1 MVQCSMFDA
10 LQVSDPVAVFALVAF
25 LILLAPIVMGRWQL
39 PGTIGLLL
47 AGAVLGP
54 NALGVLARDQSF
66 ILFGTVGLLYIMFTA
81 ALEIDMVVLRRSKF
95 HSMVFGLL
103 TFAIPQSLGTVVG
116 HYLLGF
122 GWPASILL
130 SSLFAS
136 HTLLAYPIASRLG
149 ISRDTAVTTAVGGT
163 IITDTLALLVLAVI
177 AGSVR
182 GEMNEFFWYRLAG
195 SLTLYVLAILYG
207 LPKLARWFFRNVG
220 RDGVTEFVF
229 VLAVVFGC
237 ASLSHVAGSEPIVGA
252 FLAGLALNRLIPHN
266 SPLMNRIQ
274 FTGEAIFV
282 PFFLLSVGMLLDVRV
297 FLSDWRAWMISA
309 AMLTTVTTTKWLAAL
324 ISSKI
329 LGYNKDQLR
338 VMFGLS
344 LAQAAATLAATVV
357 GYEIG
362 LFDDAVVNG
371 AIVMILV
378 TCVIAPWH
386 VERYGRKM
394 VQNMAS
400 SPEPVAA
407 EQQRILTALSE
418 RAPSH
423 HLLDL
428 AMLLRKPEQGQA
440 IYPATVIQDNGDT
453 SVKVSSAERVLGDA
467 TSYLSQAEVPST
479 PLTRIDLN
487 LASGILKTRRE
498 LNATE
503 VLMGWSQQSRAPEFF
518 FGSLMEN
525 LLRDRDFSLVVLRP
539 RAPLNTTRRMLLAV
553 PPEADLE
560 PSFNNGVRLIKRL
573 SRQLSAPALVVT
585 PRKGSDRMLK
595 RMKSLSPDCDL
606 SVGKAETWP
615 TLSRALKE
623 QYRDGDLIV
632 LMGARQTGLAS
643 MHAMTRLPEEIAEQF
658 PKANFLLLYAAEP
671 RTESPSS
678 VVNPEPATR
687 MT

>member
-1 MVQCSMFDA
+1 MFDI
-10 LQVSDPVAVFALVAF
+10 LRVSDPVAVFAVVAF

-81 ALEIDMVVLRRSKF
+81 ALEIDMVVLKRSKL

-103 TFAIPQSLGTVVG
+103 TFAIPQSLGTLVG
-116 HYLLGF
+116 HFLLGF
-122 GWPASILL
+122 SWPAAILL
-130 SSLFAS
+130 GSLFAS

-149 ISRDTAVTTAVGGT
+149 IAHDTAVTTAVGGT

-182 GEMNEFFWYRLAG
+182 GEVDEFFWYRLAA
-195 SLTLYVLAILYG
+195 SLGLYVLAILYG

-237 ASLSHVAGSEPIVGA
+237 ASLAHTAGSEPIVGA

-282 PFFLLSVGMLLDVRV
+282 PFFLLSVGMLLDLRV
-297 FLSDWRAWMISA
+297 FLSGWRAWLVAA
-309 AMLTTVTTTKWLAAL
+309 AMLATVIVAKWLAAQ

-329 LGYNKDQLR
+329 LGYNIAQAR
-338 VMFGLS
+338 VVFGLS
-344 LAQAAATLAATVV
+344 VAQAAATLAATVV

-378 TCVIAPWH
+378 TCVIAPWQ
-386 VERYGRKM
+386 VDRYGRRM
-394 VQNMAS
+394 VQTMDQDS
-400 SPEPVAA
+400 EPMAA
-407 EQQRILTALSE
+407 EQQRILTALTEAS
-418 RAPSH
+418 PSR

-428 AMLLRKPEQGQA
+428 AMLLRKPEHDQP
-440 IYPATVIQDNGDT
+440 IYPISVIQDNGDT
-453 SVKVSSAERVLGDA
+453 SALVSSAERVLGDA
-467 TSYLSQAEVPST
+467 VNYLSQAEVPST

-487 LASGILKTRRE
+487 LASGILKARRE
-498 LNATE
+498 LNASE
-503 VLMGWSQQSRAPEFF
+503 VLMGWSEQSRAPEFF

-539 RAPLNTTRRMLLAV
+539 REPLNTTRRVLLAV

-560 PSFNNGVRLIKRL
+560 PGFNNGMMLIKRL
-573 SRQLSAPALVVT
+573 SRQLSAPALLIT
-585 PRKGSDRMLK
+585 PEKGSDRMFK
-595 RMKSLSPDCDL
+595 RMRSLRPDCDL
-606 SVGKAETWP
+606 TLGPTDTWP
-615 TLSRALKE
+615 ALARVLKE
-623 QYRDGDLIV
+623 LHRDGDLIV
-632 LMGARQTGLAS
+632 LIGARQGGLARL
-643 MHAMTRLPEEIAEQF
+643 HAMTRLPEELSESF
-658 PKANFLLLYAAEP
+658 PNSNLLFLYAGES
-671 RTESPSS
+671 RTGNPSS

-687 MT
+687 IT

>member
-1 MVQCSMFDA
+1 MFEA
-10 LQVSDPVAVFALVAF
+10 LQVSDPVAVFAIVAF

-47 AGAVLGP
+47 AGALLGP

-81 ALEIDMVVLRRSKF
+81 ALEIDMVVLRRSKL
-95 HSMVFGLL
+95 HSIVFGLL
-103 TFAIPQSLGTVVG
+103 TFAIPQSVGTVVG

-122 GWPASILL
+122 AWPAAILL
-130 SSLFAS
+130 GSLFAS

-163 IITDTLALLVLAVI
+163 VITDTLALLVLAVI

-182 GEMNEFFWYRLAG
+182 GEMDEFFWYRLAG
-195 SLTLYVLAILYG
+195 SLALYVMAILYG

-237 ASLSHVAGSEPIVGA
+237 ASLSHAAGSEPIVGA

-266 SPLMNRIQ
+266 GPLMNRIQ

-297 FLSDWRAWMISA
+297 FLSDWRAWMVA
-309 AMLTTVTTTKWLAAL
+309 VAMLLTVITTKWLAAQ

-329 LGYNKDQLR
+329 LGYNKAQAR
-338 VMFGLS
+338 VVFGLS

-357 GYEIG
+357 GFDIG
-362 LFDDAVVNG
+362 LFDDSVVNG

-394 VQNMAS
+394 VQNMAAGM
-400 SPEPVAA
+400 EPAA
-407 EQQRILTALSE
+407 TEQQRILTALSE

-440 IYPATVIQDNGDT
+440 VYPITVVEDNGDA
-453 SVKVSSAERVLGDA
+453 SVQVSSAERVLDDA
-467 TSYLSQAEVPST
+467 VSYLSQAEVPST
-479 PLTRIDLN
+479 PLARIDLN
-487 LASGILKTRRE
+487 LASGILKARRD

-503 VLMGWSQQSRAPEFF
+503 VLMGWSEQSRAPEFF
-518 FGSLMEN
+518 FGSLMQN
-525 LLRDRDFSLVVLRP
+525 LLRDRNFSLVVLRP
-539 RAPLNTTRRMLLAV
+539 REPLNTTRRMLVAI

-560 PSFNNGVRLIKRL
+560 PGFHAGVRLIKQL
-573 SRQLSAPALVVT
+573 SRQLSAPALVMT
-585 PRKGSDRMLK
+585 PEKGSDRMLQ
-595 RMKSLSPDCDL
+595 RMKALRPDCDL
-606 SVGKAETWP
+606 SLDKLQSWP
-615 TLSRALKE
+615 MLLDSLEER
-623 QYRDGDLIV
+623 YRDGDLVV
-632 LMGARQTGLAS
+632 LMGARQGGPAWL
-643 MHAMTRLPEEIAEQF
+643 HAMTRLPEAIAEQF
-658 PKANFLLLYAAEP
+658 PQTNFLLMCAADP
-671 RTESPSS
+671 RAESASA

-687 MT
+687 LT